1 MPYIFSTADR
11 RNSLAIIVTTLLLF
25 VSWPLNLL
33 AHDGPVPTSLKGV
46 SVPPV
51 PGLLDGA
58 DPIVTDKKEAIA
70 LGKALFWDMNVGTD
84 GMSCG
89 SCHFHAGADRR
100 VKNQISPGEK
110 ANDDQFDP
118 TASGSAASGPNYQLL
133 PSDYPFHQFTDPDDR
148 KSEVIF
154 TTNDVTASSG
164 SFGGNFQNAK
174 RRGRMTDTCSHSFDS
189 VFSVG
194 ATNTRRVE
202 PRNTPTIF
210 NAVFNHRNFWDGRA
224 NNIFNGSSEWGDRD
238 PEAGVWVKVDNRTV
252 AKERLHLINSSLA
265 SQAMAPPKSTKEMV
279 CADRSFSALGR
290 KLLRRHP
297 LEHQKVAHD
306 DSILGAY
313 SLSSAD
319 QQKNALQTTY
329 EKMIRKAFN
338 QKYWSYLRRGDFG
351 EPTVGGIPYSQM
363 EANFSMFF
371 GLAIQL
377 YESTLISDDSPLD
390 RSARSPFD
398 EKNTLNSSLPIDL
411 TKQELHGL
419 ALFREA
425 HCNICHVGPTASQA
439 AIVTNAKALENDPLV
454 TGFLPLSTNVVARDN
469 VAGGRALNDA
479 GFLHT
484 GVVDTLQDP
493 GINSDDPFGNPLS
506 YTAQYV
512 QMLAGN
518 ADAVVDSAVID
529 NVQACNFEQP
539 LVDPSGILDF
549 VAFTNPDDYISEPG
563 STTRCVN
570 PNWAY
575 IPTAAAA
582 ARELADPDTAF
593 MYTSTEGAFKVPSL
607 RNVELTGPFMHN
619 GSMSTLEQVLDFY
632 NRGGNFRSLNVHAFI
647 LRAKFSEQDKA
658 DVVAFLKTFTDDRV
672 RYERAPFD
680 HPELRVPHGQA
691 GDEIVAESGNPIG
704 PILAKDEF
712 LSIPAVGAGG
722 RSTPLQ
728 PFHTF
733 LPEADGG
740 TP

>member
-1 MPYIFSTADR
+1 MHYIFSTAGK
-11 RNSLAIIVTTLLLF
+11 RNSTAIIVAAMLLF
-25 VSWPLNLL
+25 TGWPLNLF
-33 AHDGPVPTSLKGV
+33 AHDGPIPTSLKGV

-51 PGLLDGA
+51 PGLLDGL
-58 DPIVTDKKEAIA
+58 DPIVIDKKEAIA
-70 LGKALFWDMNVGTD
+70 LGKALFWDMNAGSD

-110 ANDDQFDP
+110 AGDDQFDP
-118 TASGSAASGPNYQLL
+118 TASGSTASGPNYRLQ
-133 PSDYPFHQFTDPDDR
+133 PSDYPFHQFADHTER
-148 KSEVIF
+148 NSEVIF
-154 TTNDVTASSG
+154 TTDDVTASSG
-164 SFGGNFQNAK
+164 SFGGQFQHAK
-174 RRGRMTDTCSHSFDS
+174 RSGGMADTCSHSLDG

-194 ATNTRRVE
+194 AANTRRVE
-202 PRNTPTIF
+202 PRNTPTVF

-238 PEAGVWVKVDNRTV
+238 PEAGIWVKVDNRTV

-265 SQAMAPPKSTKEMV
+265 SQAMAPPKSTEEMG
-279 CADRSFSALGR
+279 CAERSFPAMGR
-290 KLLRRHP
+290 KLLKRRP

-313 SLSSAD
+313 SFSSAG
-319 QQKNALQTTY
+319 QQNNALRTTY

-338 QKYWSYLRRGDFG
+338 RKYWSYLRRGEFG
-351 EPTVGGIPYSQM
+351 KPTAGGIPYSQM

-390 RSARSPFD
+390 RSARSPYN
-398 EKNTLNSSLPIDL
+398 EKDTLNSSLPIDL
-411 TKQELHGL
+411 TQQELHGL
-419 ALFREA
+419 TLFREA
-425 HCNICHVGPTASQA
+425 HCNICHVGPTGSQA
-439 AIVTNAKALENDPLV
+439 AIVTNAKALKNDPLV

-469 VAGGRALNDA
+469 VAGGRSLNDA

-484 GVVDTLQDP
+484 GVVSTTQDP
-493 GINSDDPFGNPLS
+493 GINGDDPFGNPLS

-518 ADAVVDSAVID
+518 ADAVVDSAVIND
-529 NVQACNFEQP
+529 VQACNFEQP
-539 LVDPSGILDF
+539 LVDPAGILDF
-549 VAFTNPDDYISEPG
+549 VAFTDPADYIAEPG
-563 STTRCVN
+563 PTSGCLN

-575 IPTAAAA
+575 IPNPVAT
-582 ARELADPDTAF
+582 ARELADPDTPF
-593 MYTSTEGAFKVPSL
+593 MYTSVEGTFKVPSL

-619 GSMSTLEQVLDFY
+619 GSMATLEQVLEFY

-647 LRAKFSEQDKA
+647 LRAKFSEQDRA

-672 RYERAPFD
+672 RFERAPFD
-680 HPELRVPHGQA
+680 HPELLVPHGHR
-691 GDEIVAESGNPIG
+691 GDAIVAESGNSID
-704 PILAKDEF
+704 PILAKDDI
-712 LSIPAVGAGG
+712 LHIPAVGAGG

-733 LPEADGG
+733 LPDAGRDNQ
-740 TP
+740 